1 MRSWRAL
8 FSLLLVC
15 IICSA
20 SCGSALAAGSS
31 SDGPSLIDDWDID
44 PWGELEEIQEDQE
57 TEQPSGAGEGEA
69 QEADPSP
76 VISAPAGVQPFS
88 LSPDDVTS
96 IVITGSGTWRVG
108 SGSLEFSSTS
118 WTRTVD
124 SESMG
129 APGYVSVT
137 SGTLNSNYATVG
149 CGVSGPGY
157 VDIDFSLVAPDSLSG
172 ISGTVDLRYYGSTG
186 WGSPGG
192 WNASSPTL
200 YPLTTE
206 EYRPQLLINGTVAAT
221 CDVVDKQVV
230 IDYDIT
236 EEVTSMVL
244 RVYFS
249 GTATTSSS
257 SSTSRSSGLYYDFT
271 GLTLD
276 INTGEVDQDFLG
288 GLFDVLFGW
297 IADIW
302 SAIINLPGQIASAI
316 GDLLYSLFVPTEEEF
331 TAIQEDYETLL
342 SERLGFVWQCGTW
355 ITDFGSAVLEGIQ
368 SGDEYQFTFP
378 GLSFPAGG
386 EMHELVP
393 ESTVSLDN
401 DLMAVLRPVLGTI
414 VSLLCVAWFINMAEN
429 MVVAIVSGASYFEY
443 LKGGGGSSDH

>member
-1 MRSWRAL
+1 M
-8 FSLLLVC
+8 
-15 IICSA
+15 
-20 SCGSALAAGSS
+20 AAGSS

-76 VISAPAGVQPFS
+76 VISGPAGVQPFA

-108 SGSLEFSSTS
+108 TASLEFNTTS
-118 WTRTVD
+118 WMGTVD
-124 SESMG
+124 SDSMG
-129 APGYVSVT
+129 EPGYLSVVNG
-137 SGTLNSNYATVG
+137 SLSIDSSLVV

-157 VDIDFSLVAPDSLSG
+157 VDIDFSLIAPDSLSG
-172 ISGTVDLRYYGSTG
+172 INGTVDLRYYG
-186 WGSPGG
+186 
-192 WNASSPTL
+192 AISSISSSSSEWSSDKPTL
-200 YPLTTE
+200 YPLTID
-206 EYRPQLLINGTVAAT
+206 EYRPQLLINGAVVTT
-221 CDVVDKQVV
+221 CDVVDNQIVV
-230 IDYDIT
+230 SYEIT
-236 EEVTSMVL
+236 EEVETVVL

-249 GTATTSSS
+249 GTAAASLNAWHY
-257 SSTSRSSGLYYDFT
+257 RAGYLYYDFT

-316 GDLLYSLFVPTEEEF
+316 GDLLYSLFVPSEEEF

-443 LKGGGGSSDH
+443 LKGGGGSNDH